1 MTLENLGKYKKLA
14 LSIIFDIIGFITII
28 DLVWAPL
35 SGYLMT
41 KMYKG
46 KKGKIAGV
54 ISFLEEIIPGLDIIP
69 TFTIMWLITY
79 VFSKEENSIKKEETY
94 IEIKQ

>member
-1 MTLENLGKYKKLA
+1 MKLENLSKYKKLG

-28 DLVWAPL
+28 DIIWAPL

-41 KMYKG
+41 RMYKG
-46 KKGKIAGV
+46 NKGKVAGV
-54 ISFLEEIIPGLDIIP
+54 VSFLEEIIPGLDFIP

-79 VFSKEENSIKKEETY
+79 VFSKEKAVL
-94 IEIKQ
+94 EIKQ